1 MRLYKKKRKNMIF
14 NFSRKN
20 RFTSNLEVNSVNI
33 EIVREAKLLGTFITD
48 DLSWNKNTHELVKKA
63 FKRMKLLFK
72 AASFTNSKEDLK
84 SIYITYVRS
93 VIEQSAIVWHS
104 SLSKKNRKDLERV
117 QKAAVKVILGENYY
131 YYCVLFCQVI
141 KH

>member
-1 MRLYKKKRKNMIF
+1 MRLYKKNTKNMIF

-63 FKRMKLLFK
+63 FKRMKL
-72 AASFTNSKEDLK
+72 
-84 SIYITYVRS
+84 
-93 VIEQSAIVWHS
+93 
-104 SLSKKNRKDLERV
+104 
-117 QKAAVKVILGENYY
+117 
-131 YYCVLFCQVI
+131 
-141 KH
+141 